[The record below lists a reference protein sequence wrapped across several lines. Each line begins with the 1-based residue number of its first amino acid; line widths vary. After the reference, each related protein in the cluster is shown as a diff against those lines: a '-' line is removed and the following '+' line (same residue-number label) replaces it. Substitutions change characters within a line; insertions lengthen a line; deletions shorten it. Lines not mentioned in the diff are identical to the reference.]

1 LPKPKTPARKAGV
14 FALARQ
20 KSVRRSAVWHEL
32 GVEGV
37 GSNRNRLLEIG
48 QLHLARRDACTP
60 ATNVAEITNLLFFV
74 CVGGHQGR
82 GEKSPWTTSPE

>member
-1 LPKPKTPARKAGV
+1 DLLFRKALLHV
-14 FALARQ
+14 
-20 KSVRRSAVWHEL
+20 
-32 GVEGV
+32 
-37 GSNRNRLLEIG
+37 RLLLRKRTLLDSGWLCLQGTG
-48 QLHLARRDACTP
+48 QMHLARRDACTP

>member
-1 LPKPKTPARKAGV
+1 PARKAGV
-14 FALARQ
+14 FALVRQ

-48 QLHLARRDACTP
+48 QMHLARRDACTP